1 MSFSNASDVVCSLSI
16 PKFGI
21 PREQNF
27 MPSSPCFNY
36 KIKNVQ
42 QVVRQLYLLISLQI
56 LRIKINKTELN
67 KEKKGKHSGI
77 TVCSD
82 SYKNEKKS

>member
-21 PREQNF
+21 PTEQNF
-27 MPSSPCFNY
+27 MPSFPCFLE
-36 KIKNVQ
+36 NVQ

-67 KEKKGKHSGI
+67 KQKKGKHSGI

>member
-1 MSFSNASDVVCSLSI
+1 MF
-16 PKFGI
+16 K
-21 PREQNF
+21 
-27 MPSSPCFNY
+27 
-36 KIKNVQ
+36 

-82 SYKNEKKS
+82 SYKNEKNLNI